1 MAQAT
6 TLGTTIDE
14 RAEKK
19 AGIRLMLAEMDRLLA
34 EMQEDR
40 VEMKRL
46 REETR
51 LTMNDIDATLA
62 RLAAS

>member
-6 TLGTTIDE
+6 ILRTPTDE

-19 AGIRLMLAEMDRLLA
+19 AGIRSMLTEIDRLLA

-46 REETR
+46 GEETR
-51 LTMNDIDATLA
+51 STMNDIDATLA